1 MTYTTYPSRG
11 RWLSLVINH
20 ADAWG
25 LTCTI
30 TSLGLIL
37 HGNFNLQ
44 HFPLLLA
51 VTVSYWLGFAVNDY
65 FDAQYD
71 GADVKK
77 ASRNFFC
84 QVHLPKELLAASAI
98 LLQVGVFVVF
108 TSYGLRGALIY
119 FMAIFIMWAY
129 SASPIRLKNRPG
141 LDLLTHALFVQTFP
155 YFVAVALPATGWER
169 IDGGLLLMFIL
180 ASLAAQ
186 LEQQVRDYHVD
197 SQFESN
203 FTIWFGLK
211 PTRLLLKVI
220 TTLLGIHVVG
230 MIVLGV
236 LPTFLLPYIL
246 IAMPIMLHRYV
257 RGKRNRSESLVRF
270 SVILSLVYTA
280 IVWIGVLSGYYVVSA
295 F

>member
-11 RWLSLVINH
+11 RWLSLIINH

-37 HGNFNLQ
+37 HGNFTLQ
-44 HFPLLLA
+44 HIPLLLA
-51 VTVSYWLGFAVNDY
+51 VTVSYWMGFAVNDY
-65 FDAQYD
+65 FDAKYD

-84 QVHLPKELLAASAI
+84 QVHVPKEMLFGSVLLIQVAVFIVFASYGMRGVLMYAVAI
-98 LLQVGVFVVF
+98 LV
-108 TSYGLRGALIY
+108 
-119 FMAIFIMWAY
+119 MWAY

-155 YFVAVALPATGWER
+155 YWVAIAVPKTSWDR

-186 LEQQVRDYHVD
+186 LEQQVRDFHVD

-211 PTRLLLKVI
+211 PTRLLLKFI
-220 TTLLGIHVVG
+220 TTLLGIHVIA

-246 IAMPIMLHRYV
+246 IAMPIMLHRFV

-270 SVILSLVYTA
+270 SVILSLAYTL
-280 IVWIGVLSGYYVVSA
+280 IVWVGVLSGYYVV
-295 F
+295 